1 MAIEFKPSFSQT
13 DTILG
18 SGTPSEPKS
27 RFKLDYGDQEKD
39 KKSKIRI
46 DYEASKE
53 ANTLPENS
61 FIIGDN
67 PDGSKK
73 YSFDTIYED
82 KELIKIAKNY
92 YENRG
97 LEFDSDRDVVDEFI
111 SDRTWKQANISSALK
126 EAYSVATIDDTEQ
139 LKRLGYLTDY
149 WNKLPNFWEEGGRN
163 AFSAIWNNVYRGVLD
178 WTNLASL
185 GVGSVVTKT
194 IGKEAV
200 KGTTT
205 QLLKKEI
212 AKRTAIA
219 TGATVGFDAA
229 VVAGADVAIQKT
241 EQNLGLRNE
250 LDFKRTGLV
259 ALTAGGISILPN
271 GFASYAGVKYEVGKQ
286 ITKNVPNNSLI
297 KGIYKNIGDE
307 ETATGAVSDTIS
319 TKSDSF
325 FRNMFDMYNPF
336 ARLQKTIRG
345 VGKSETELLGE
356 YQKGGTT
363 ILIKQ
368 GDEYVEKT
376 VDPISNPYFMFRLLT
391 GSTSRGVDFA
401 ENGVMLPPELY
412 SIAYSYTATG
422 NKGINAILRDFD
434 DVGEAENLL
443 TYLAAKRTKSILENY
458 QAKKDIKLE
467 PAKIKTTK
475 TVEGDQVNYQ
485 SVYRDKNFNFYKDA
499 TTKKYVVVDA
509 DNKIVSK
516 DLKNINEAKASIVE
530 TVDGILIKEAQKKVK
545 APTMPMTIQQ
555 ADAMIDWVEMAAPDY
570 FAKYGTQNNRNKKLN
585 YKQAADELVLFFD
598 DLLEYQRISGILSPE
613 DIVNIKAN
621 NPFYIPFYGLRDASV
636 DTIISPTTTTKP
648 KIRGISAPA
657 KKRTGQK
664 KKTQINPFYAS
675 SLDYL
680 FSSIVAGD
688 RNRAKMSFYDLIDE
702 GIQKGTIKEG
712 EVVKKVSPKE
722 VGYATVLT
730 KDLVKKL
737 NAMGIKIDADNP
749 NLVDNITTAAY
760 LDNFKSGDRTID
772 VVYRNGKAEFY
783 EIVNPALL
791 DLYSSTSSTLAPFM
805 EKLATLS
812 RIPARAITYS
822 PPFVAFNW
830 IRDSLSATVN
840 SAFGFIPIGSS
851 LKGFFKTFGGE
862 NTKRRISLEG
872 FKNFFRRNDEYRKA
886 LVSGMGFASRAETE
900 RMGVKLESY
909 GSSIANAAYKKSF
922 NNTIMKFLSKGA
934 RGYIEL
940 VGRVEYASRL
950 AQYNLAKKSGFS
962 EVGAAFAGREVS
974 TDFGMRGTSKVLDNF
989 TSVTMFLNAGLQGF
1003 YRGARILKENPVKA
1017 ATAITTTIVLPEVAL
1032 WSLNNGRPEW
1042 EELPDEIK
1050 QLNYTI
1056 PIFKDDI
1063 GDNTH
1068 LHGDGTKKIDYFF
1081 LVPKPYDF
1089 GIFANIA
1096 TAILEGFRKNSPP
1109 VAFEYAKE
1117 SLLRIL
1123 PGWNEGTGVVLPTLV
1138 NPWVNLSMNTNWL
1151 GDPIV
1156 PINMQDIAQVDKN
1169 LVFKTNTRETA
1180 KKVAEYYN
1188 KIMEKFGAGVTPIT
1202 IDYIMNSY
1210 FTGMLSYPLD
1220 IADSIVYDEDT
1231 FGERPDERTDRADLV
1246 RKPWTIVTRRF
1257 NANTPVKNS
1266 KNLQKLYEIYNKG
1279 QAYKAA
1285 ESSKLNNYETL
1296 LKILGTEEQ
1305 ELTTEK
1311 AQEYIEV
1318 SDSLYNIMQSLKDL
1332 RDSRIQISLDKYL
1345 SAEEKRI
1352 QIDEIIEEENIIARA
1367 ALYWIYESDLPN
1379 IQKNVFGFQKD
1390 DPTAEAIRLFGGE

>member
-13 DTILG
+13 DEVLG
-18 SGTPSEPKS
+18 SSSLSDQNSK
-27 RFKLDYGDQEKD
+27 FKLSYGDEE
-39 KKSKIRI
+39 KKSKSKIKI
-46 DYEASKE
+46 DYDATTEGTE
-53 ANTLPENS
+53 LPENS

-67 PDGSKK
+67 LNGSKK

-82 KELIKIAKNY
+82 NNLIKIAKDY

-126 EAYSVATIDDTEQ
+126 EAYEVSTEDDVEQ
-139 LKRLGYLTDY
+139 LKRLSYLTDY
-149 WNKLPNFWEEGGRN
+149 WNKLPNFYEEGGRN

-185 GVGSVVTKT
+185 GVGSAVTKT

-200 KGTTT
+200 KGTTKE
-205 QLLKKEI
+205 LLKKEI

-219 TGATVGFDAA
+219 TGTTVGFDAG
-229 VVAGADVAIQKT
+229 VVAGADVIIQKT

-286 ITKNVPNNSLI
+286 ITKNVPDNSII

-307 ETATGAVSDTIS
+307 ETATGAAGDTIS

-356 YQKGGTT
+356 YNKGGTT
-363 ILIKQ
+363 IFIKE

-401 ENGVMLPPELY
+401 ENGVMLPPGLY
-412 SIAYSYTATG
+412 DIAYSYKPTG
-422 NKGINAILRDFD
+422 NRGINAIVRDFD

-509 DNKIVSK
+509 DNKVISK

-530 TVDGILIKEAQKKVK
+530 NVDGILIKEAQKKVK

-555 ADAMIDWVEMAAPDY
+555 ADAMIDWVELSAKEY
-570 FAKYGTQNNRNKKLN
+570 FTKYGVKNNRNNKLN
-585 YKQAADELVLFFD
+585 YKKAADELVEFFD

-621 NPFYIPFYGLRDASV
+621 NPFYIPFYGLRDASINTV
-636 DTIISPTTTTKP
+636 ISPTTTTKP

-712 EVVKKVSPKE
+712 EVVKKVNPKQ

-791 DLYSSTSSTLAPFM
+791 DLYASTSSTLAPFM
-805 EKLATLS
+805 EKLSSLS

-840 SAFGFIPIGSS
+840 SAFGFVPIGSS

-909 GSSIANAAYKKSF
+909 GNSIANAAYKKSF
-922 NNTIMKFLSKGA
+922 NNTIMKFLSKGV
-934 RGYIEL
+934 RGYTEL

-950 AQYNLAKKSGFS
+950 AQYNMAKKSGFS

-1003 YRGARILKENPVKA
+1003 YRGARMLKENPIKA
-1017 ATAITTTIVLPEVAL
+1017 AKAISATVILPELIL
-1032 WSLNNGRPEW
+1032 WHLNNGRQEW
-1042 EELPDEIK
+1042 EELPDEVK
-1050 QLNYTI
+1050 QLNYTV
-1056 PIFKDDI
+1056 PFFKDDI
-1063 GDNTH
+1063 GDGSH
-1068 LHGDGTKKIDYFF
+1068 LNSDGTKKIDYFF
-1081 LVPKPYDF
+1081 LIPKPYDF
-1089 GIFANIA
+1089 GIFANIT

-1109 VAFEYAKE
+1109 VAAEYLKE
-1117 SLLRIL
+1117 SFFRIF
-1123 PGWNEGTGVVLPTLV
+1123 PGWNEGTVLALPTV
-1138 NPWVNLSMNTNWL
+1138 INPWVNLSMNRNWL

-1156 PINMQDIAQVDKN
+1156 PMNMQDIAEVNKN
-1169 LVFKTNTRETA
+1169 LVFKSNTRETA

-1188 KIMEKFGAGVTPIT
+1188 KIMQQFGKGITPIT
-1202 IDYIMNSY
+1202 VDYIMNSY
-1210 FTGMLSYPLD
+1210 FTGILSYPLD
-1220 IADSIVYDEDT
+1220 IADAIIYDEDT
-1231 FGERPDERTDRADLV
+1231 FGEKPDERTDRADLM

-1266 KNLQKLYEIYNKG
+1266 KNLQELYEIYNKG

-1285 ESSKLNNYETL
+1285 ESKKLNNYEVL

-1311 AQEYIEV
+1311 AQEYIGV
-1318 SDSLYNIMQSLKDL
+1318 SDFLYSTMQTLKDL
-1332 RDSRIQISLDKYL
+1332 REMRVQISLDKYI
-1345 SAEEKRI
+1345 SAEDKRI
-1352 QIDEIIEEENIIARA
+1352 QIDEIIQYENDIARET
-1367 ALYWIYESDLPN
+1367 LYAIYEADLPN